1 MPACTTPLLCPVWW
15 AATRVSLSSTVTGSP
30 GASINNCRATA
41 NPTIP
46 APTTTTLI
54 RHHRVPTRRGL
65 SHSCDAPSLLFALA
79 LHRPHR
85 QGCHTSLGT
94 GRPCSCAVFL
104 PETRWVDRVPTLPEQ
119 PTEESDLE
127 HYGGRSGGGWSRDCR
142 RPHHGRRTKRRCAVL
157 GRLRGT
163 GRAHPVRPRRHVR
176 PGRYRRPERRAAHP
190 CRRVHGGAVRVR
202 GSRSRRDHPRPERH
216 GGGSDRR
223 RRADPERS
231 GDRPSQGG
239 HLRMDSEPCL
249 CGLVGGAGI
258 TRYVQARDAART
270 AGGGDVHQ
278 RVQHGRRRLLPGV
291 LSVSVRLET
300 TASTPQSTSGTPRIC
315 SLWSRG
321 SPCETSTVSQPCLRA
336 WASRSLLRS
345 PTMTTDAPSSCADTA
360 AAIPTGPA
368 RPT

>member
-163 GRAHPVRPRRHVR
+163 GRAHPSDHVVMCGPDGIGARIAEQLTRAGESMVVLFEFAGPAHAAIIQGQSVTVVDPIGGVAQTLNAAGIDRAKAVICGWTASPACAALSAAPGSPVTYR
-176 PGRYRRPERRAAHP
+176 PGMPSAPPAA
-190 CRRVHGGAVRVR
+190 VM
-202 GSRSRRDHPRPERH
+202 SI
-216 GGGSDRR
+216 
-223 RRADPERS
+223 
-231 GDRPSQGG
+231 
-239 HLRMDSEPCL
+239 SE
-249 CGLVGGAGI
+249 
-258 TRYVQARDAART
+258 
-270 AGGGDVHQ
+270 
-278 RVQHGRRRLLPGV
+278 
-291 LSVSVRLET
+291 
-300 TASTPQSTSGTPRIC
+300 
-315 SLWSRG
+315 
-321 SPCETSTVSQPCLRA
+321 
-336 WASRSLLRS
+336 
-345 PTMTTDAPSSCADTA
+345 M
-360 AAIPTGPA
+360 
-368 RPT
+368 